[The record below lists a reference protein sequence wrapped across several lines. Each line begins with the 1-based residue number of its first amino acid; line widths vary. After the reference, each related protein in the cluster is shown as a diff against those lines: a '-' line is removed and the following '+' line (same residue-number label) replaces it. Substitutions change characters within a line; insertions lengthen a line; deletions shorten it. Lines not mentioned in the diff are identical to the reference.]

1 MRALYLTE
9 KINSHRGQPWA
20 EFVVP
25 ADILI
30 Y

>member
-9 KINSHRGQPWA
+9 KIDSHRGQPWA
-20 EFVVP
+20 GFVVP
-25 ADILI
+25 TEILI